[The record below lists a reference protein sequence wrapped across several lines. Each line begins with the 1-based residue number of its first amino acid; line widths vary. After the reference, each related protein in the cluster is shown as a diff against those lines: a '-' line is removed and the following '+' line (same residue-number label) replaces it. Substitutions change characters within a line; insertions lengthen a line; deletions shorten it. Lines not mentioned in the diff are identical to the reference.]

1 MHIVDREQVEKAIV
15 QGIEKANL
23 RPFQKMR
30 LRNIFE
36 RNTRPRLKED
46 IIDKMIL
53 DMEENGDIVESP
65 DGVAYAMDWASFFD
79 LVLKYLPLILKLFGL

>member
-1 MHIVDREQVEKAIV
+1 MHVVNREQVERAIL
-15 QGIEKANL
+15 QGIDKADL
-23 RPFQKMR
+23 RPFQKLR
-30 LRNIFE
+30 LKNIFE
-36 RNTRPRLKED
+36 RGTRPRLKED

-79 LVLKYLPLILKLFGL
+79 LVRKYLPLILKLFGL